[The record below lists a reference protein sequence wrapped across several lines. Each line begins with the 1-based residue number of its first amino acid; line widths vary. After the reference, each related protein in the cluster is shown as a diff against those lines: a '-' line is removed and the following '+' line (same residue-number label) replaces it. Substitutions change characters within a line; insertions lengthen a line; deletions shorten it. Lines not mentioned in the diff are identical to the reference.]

1 VHKFNMLIREVA
13 RMPNPSLQI
22 KPHANGA
29 VVLVGNNRRQRIV
42 VERRMERYVMTSIVV
57 GRARVEGMRHAALLP
72 RIWQRNRETNVVAYS
87 LDRRG
92 RLVGRIEQLAD
103 TLNAVELAFYIQLL
117 ACECDQFEYVLS
129 GRDR

>member
-1 VHKFNMLIREVA
+1 MRKFNTLVKEVA

-29 VVLVGNNRRQRIV
+29 VVLFGNNRRQRIV
-42 VERRMERYVMTSIVV
+42 VERRPDRYVMTSIVL

-72 RIWQRNRETNVVAYS
+72 RVWQRNRETNVVAFS

-92 RLVGRIEQLAD
+92 RLIGRIEQLAA
-103 TLNAVELAFYIQLL
+103 TLDASELAHYMQLL
-117 ACECDQFEYVLS
+117 ARQCDQFEYVLS
-129 GRDR
+129 GRDS